1 MSSYIYNSIFTL
13 PIDLQQEDE
22 TNISKDNK
30 VILNDDEIISAEINI
45 IDDNN
50 NINNISFISNRI
62 LDNGTKLSNDD
73 SKNSEFITF
82 STDKNNK
89 QIKSLSNS
97 SRLYINEILKKSW
110 KMKVRKLIKRMKQ
123 KLIKKLNRIENEEK
137 NQNDKNSCDDNK
149 YLINQQNITVNQFF
163 VFEERKNKN
172 NFH

>member
-1 MSSYIYNSIFTL
+1 MSSYIYDSIFTL

-30 VILNDDEIISAEINI
+30 SILNDDEKISDEINI
-45 IDDNN
+45 IDENKD
-50 NINNISFISNRI
+50 ISFTSNRV
-62 LDNGTKLSNDD
+62 LDNDTKQSNNDT
-73 SKNSEFITF
+73 KNPEFITF

-89 QIKSLSNS
+89 EIKSLSNS

-110 KMKVRKLIKRMKQ
+110 KMKVRRLIKRMKQ

-149 YLINQQNITVNQFF
+149 YLINQQNIIVNQFF
-163 VFEERKNKN
+163 LFEERKNKN

>member
-1 MSSYIYNSIFTL
+1 MSSYIYDSIFTL

-30 VILNDDEIISAEINI
+30 SILNDDEKISDEINI
-45 IDDNN
+45 IDENKD
-50 NINNISFISNRI
+50 ISFISNRV
-62 LDNGTKLSNDD
+62 LDNDTKQSNNDT
-73 SKNSEFITF
+73 KNPEFITF

-89 QIKSLSNS
+89 EIKSLSNS

-110 KMKVRKLIKRMKQ
+110 KMKVRRLIKRMKQ

-163 VFEERKNKN
+163 LFEERKNKN

>member
-1 MSSYIYNSIFTL
+1 MSSYIYDSIFTL

-30 VILNDDEIISAEINI
+30 SILNDDEKISEEINI
-45 IDDNN
+45 IDENKD
-50 NINNISFISNRI
+50 ISFTSNRV
-62 LDNGTKLSNDD
+62 LDNDTKQSNNDT
-73 SKNSEFITF
+73 KNPEFITF

-89 QIKSLSNS
+89 EIKSLSNS

-110 KMKVRKLIKRMKQ
+110 KMKVRRLIKRMKQ

-163 VFEERKNKN
+163 LFEERKNKN

>member
-30 VILNDDEIISAEINI
+30 IILNDDELISAEINI

-50 NINNISFISNRI
+50 NNISFISNRI
-62 LDNGTKLSNDD
+62 LDNDTKLSNDD
-73 SKNSEFITF
+73 TKNSEFITF

-97 SRLYINEILKKSW
+97 SRLYINEILKKNW
-110 KMKVRKLIKRMKQ
+110 KVKVRKLKKRLKQ
-123 KLIKKLNRIENEEK
+123 KLIKKINHIENEEK
-137 NQNDKNSCDDNK
+137 KQNIKNNNIESNF
-149 YLINQQNITVNQFF
+149 LINQQNITVNQFLM
-163 VFEERKNKN
+163 FEQRKNKN
-172 NFH
+172 NFQ

>member
-1 MSSYIYNSIFTL
+1 MSSYIYDSIFTL

-30 VILNDDEIISAEINI
+30 SILNDDEKISDEINI
-45 IDDNN
+45 IDENKD
-50 NINNISFISNRI
+50 ISFTSNRV
-62 LDNGTKLSNDD
+62 LDNDTKQSNNDT
-73 SKNSEFITF
+73 KNPEFITF

-89 QIKSLSNS
+89 EIKSLSNS

-110 KMKVRKLIKRMKQ
+110 KMKVRRLIKRMKQ

-163 VFEERKNKN
+163 LFEERKNKN